1 MGNNQQTQLSGG
13 GLSRAFVLKRQE
25 EEGFNEMPQ
34 SEPKRAFS
42 IILNVLKEP
51 TVYILIGCGIIYF
64 IIGDRQEALMLMG
77 FLFLI
82 IGITVMQEAK
92 AERAL
97 EALKDLSSP
106 RALVLREGKKLRIPG
121 REVIREEILFINEG
135 DRVAADAVL
144 ISGDYIA
151 SDESLLT
158 GESVSVDKKMGDL
171 LYAGTTIVRGQGI
184 ASVMAIGPKTEM
196 GKIGKSIQSTE
207 SEPTNLE
214 KQTTHLVKRTSWIA
228 ATLCVLVV
236 IVYALTR
243 GNWPEGALVGL
254 SLAMAIMPNEL
265 PAVLTIFMA
274 LGAWRLSQ
282 RRVLT
287 RKLSAVENLGS
298 VTVLCV
304 DKTGTLTLNEMAIQK
319 IYSQGRYVDI
329 LESPS
334 NSLDEEF
341 HEALEFGILASREDP
356 FDPME
361 LAFVQAGSRFL
372 NGTEHIHHDWA
383 LKKEYPLSHELLSI
397 THAWK
402 PKVGGGFVV
411 GAKGAPEAIID
422 LCHLS
427 PEDAACA
434 HQVAETMACEGL
446 RVLGVAKAS
455 SNQSALPPAQHDFEF
470 TLVGFIGLV
479 DPVRSEVPSA
489 VSECHQAGIRVVMI
503 TGDHPST
510 ASSIAKKIG
519 LKNPNQVMTGKEME
533 SISDDELS
541 MAAKTVSVFSRVLPE
556 QKLRLVNCLKAAGE
570 VVAMTGDGVNDAPA
584 LKSSDIGIAMG
595 GRGTDVA
602 RESANLVLL
611 DDDFTSIVEAIRM
624 GRRIYTNLRSALVY
638 LFAVHIPIAG
648 LSVIPVFFE
657 LPLIFFPAHIAFL
670 HLIIEPASSIA
681 FEVEPAAPEVMQEP
695 PRSPQEKLLNRD
707 VWIPSL
713 LMGVSILI
721 ALISVFY
728 FSLYRGQGEA
738 DARTLVFSTLIISNI
753 ALIFLSRGSRSS
765 LMQKLTTPP
774 TSVVKIIVLVSVIML
789 GVVLYSESLRKVFS
803 FSLLHP
809 VDVVLCVTVGV
820 VSVVWT
826 EFMPW
831 KSRKKNT

>member
-1 MGNNQQTQLSGG
+1 MDKNQLTQLSGG
-13 GLSRAFVLKRQE
+13 GLSGALVLRRQE
-25 EEGFNEMPQ
+25 EEGFNELPN
-34 SEPKRAFS
+34 SKPKRAFS

-77 FLFLI
+77 FLVLI
-82 IGITVMQEAK
+82 IGITVVQEAK

-106 RALVLREGKKLRIPG
+106 RALVLRDGQKLRIPG
-121 REVIREEILFINEG
+121 REVVREEILFINEG
-135 DRVAADAVL
+135 DRVPADAVL

-158 GESVSVDKKMGDL
+158 GEAASVDKKMGDL
-171 LYAGTTIVRGQGI
+171 LFAGATIVRGQGI
-184 ASVMAIGPKTEM
+184 ASVTAIGSKTEM
-196 GKIGKSIQSTE
+196 GKIGKSIQSAET
-207 SEPTNLE
+207 EPTNLE
-214 KQTTHLVKRTSWIA
+214 KQTNLLVKRASWIA
-228 ATLCVLVV
+228 AGICVLVV
-236 IVYALTR
+236 VVYALSR
-243 GNWPEGALVGL
+243 GNWLEGALVGL

-319 IYSQGRYVDI
+319 IYSQGRYVDV
-329 LESPS
+329 LESTS

-341 HEALEFGILASREDP
+341 HEALEFGILASRKDP

-372 NGTEHIHHDWA
+372 QGTEHIHHDWA

-402 PKVGGGFVV
+402 PKTGGGFVV

-427 PEDAACA
+427 PEDADVA
-434 HQVAETMACEGL
+434 HQVAETMASEGL

-455 SNQSALPPAQHDFEF
+455 SNDSALPPAQHDFEF
-470 TLVGFIGLV
+470 ALVGFIGLV
-479 DPVRSEVPSA
+479 DPVRSEVPNA
-489 VSECHQAGIRVVMI
+489 VSECHKAGIRVVMI

-519 LKNPNQVMTGKEME
+519 LKNPSGVMTGKEME
-533 SISDDELS
+533 AISDHDLGIATKS
-541 MAAKTVSVFSRVLPE
+541 ISVFSRVLPE

-638 LFAVHIPIAG
+638 LFAVHVPIAG
-648 LSVIPVFFE
+648 LSIIPVFFE

-670 HLIIEPASSIA
+670 HLIIEPASSVA
-681 FEVEPAAPEVMQEP
+681 FEVEPEGPETMLEP
-695 PRSPQEKLLNRD
+695 PRNPREKLLNRD

-721 ALISVFY
+721 ALISVYY
-728 FSLYRGQGEA
+728 FSLNRGQGEA
-738 DARTLVFSTLIISNI
+738 DARTLVFSTLIISNV
-753 ALIFLSRGSRSS
+753 ALIFLSRGSKAS

-774 TSVVKIIVLVSVIML
+774 TLVVKIIVLVSIFML
-789 GVVLYSESLRKVFS
+789 AVVLYSESLREIFS

-809 VDVVLCVTVGV
+809 ADLVLCFSVGI

-831 KSRKKNT
+831 KSSKKNK